1 MLRLTEIKLPLGH
14 AENALPDA
22 ILQTLDIT
30 PAEMA
35 RFAVFKR
42 SFDARKAVI
51 MQVYIVDVTLA
62 SAALEAQL
70 LATHAGNPHIF
81 ATPDM
86 AYHPVGSAPANL
98 PLRPVVVGFGPCG
111 MFAALVLAQMG
122 FKPIVLE
129 RGKTVRERTKD
140 TWGLWRK
147 GELNPD
153 SNVQFGEGGAGT
165 FSDGKL
171 WSQITDPRHLT
182 RKVLT
187 EFVKAGAP
195 DEILY
200 VSKPHIGTFRLVGMI
215 EKMRA
220 EIEALGGE
228 AIANTDS
235 VATPEGGEAIVA
247 SAVEA
252 FGTVDIVINNA
263 GILRDKTFHNMT
275 PELIDAVIDVH
286 LRGAFYTT
294 LPAYKIMREKNYGRI
309 VNTTSNSGLLG
320 NFGQS
325 NYGAAKLGLVGFT
338 RVLANEGAKRNIKV
352 NAIAPVAKTRMTEE
366 LFGAAGDL
374 MAPEAISP
382 TVAWLAHEDVPVS
395 GEVFSVAGGYV
406 ARYFIGLTEGWF
418 SPGHTVEDVRDNFEA
433 IRDDSNYDIFAD
445 PSGELM
451 KLMGLLSPS
460 ED

>member
-1 MLRLTEIKLPLGH
+1 MADLGFDNKVAIITGAGGGLGRQHALELARRGARIVVNDLGGSLDGVGH
-14 AENALPDA
+14 ADG
-22 ILQTLDIT
+22 
-30 PAEMA
+30 PA
-35 RFAVFKR
+35 
-42 SFDARKAVI
+42 D
-51 MQVYIVDVTLA
+51 QVV
-62 SAALEAQL
+62 
-70 LATHAGNPHIF
+70 
-81 ATPDM
+81 
-86 AYHPVGSAPANL
+86 
-98 PLRPVVVGFGPCG
+98 
-111 MFAALVLAQMG
+111 
-122 FKPIVLE
+122 
-129 RGKTVRERTKD
+129 
-140 TWGLWRK
+140 
-147 GELNPD
+147 
-153 SNVQFGEGGAGT
+153 
-165 FSDGKL
+165 
-171 WSQITDPRHLT
+171 
-182 RKVLT
+182 
-187 EFVKAGAP
+187 
-195 DEILY
+195 
-200 VSKPHIGTFRLVGMI
+200 
-215 EKMRA
+215 A

-451 KLMGLLSPS
+451 KLMGLVSPS